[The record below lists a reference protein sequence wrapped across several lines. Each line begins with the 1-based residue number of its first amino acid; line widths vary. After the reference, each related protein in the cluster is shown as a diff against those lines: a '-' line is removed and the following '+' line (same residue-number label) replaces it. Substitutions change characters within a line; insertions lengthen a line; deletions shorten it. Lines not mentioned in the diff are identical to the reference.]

1 MPDQSTISPA
11 AQAAA
16 EPINSFASNRAIR
29 LNSRPF
35 QNASGSA
42 IGFQSKP
49 NQVVASTG
57 SVIGGEISPRIAT
70 GIACANIIGLH
81 VDAQLKGTAAGAIS
95 GDVRGLQV
103 EMVTDDAGVR
113 AIAGNVSLIRLRT
126 AFSAAITGIFSAIR
140 IEKNEAQTGSASY
153 DAVIELTGTFGAGG
167 IWDSADA
174 NVGGSKAGAIKVR
187 VNGADRWIRLY
198 DSGV

>member
-1 MPDQSTISPA
+1 MPDSATISPA
-11 AQAAA
+11 AQAAS
-16 EPINSFASNRAIR
+16 EPINSFANNRAIR

-35 QNASGSA
+35 QNTSGSA

-57 SVIGGEISPRIAT
+57 TVVGGEVSPRVAS
-70 GIACANIIGLH
+70 GIACANVIGLH

-103 EMVTDDAGVR
+103 EMVTDDAGIR
-113 AIAGNVSLIRLRT
+113 AITGNVSLIRLRT

-140 IEKNEAQTGSASY
+140 IEKNEAQTGSADY
-153 DAVIELTGTFGAGG
+153 DAVLDLTGTYGANG

-174 NVGGSKAGAIKVR
+174 NVNGNKAGAIKCR
-187 VNGADRWIRLY
+187 VNGTDRWIRLY
-198 DSGV
+198 DSGI